1 MFVQNNER
9 KCLQVE
15 ISLTTG
21 YPLGL
26 STEIMTQWIIM
37 LILAVSGFLLTRN
50 LKTVPNKKQ
59 AALEKLYV
67 TVESLVKN
75 TMGES
80 YTNFIPYVGSLII
93 YLLCLNYTGLIG
105 IKPPT
110 QNLSVTAALGLTTF
124 MTIHYTAI
132 KRNGLLGYA
141 KGYSHPFIV
150 MLPINVMERVM
161 LPVSLALRLFGN
173 MLAATLLVDMVYKA
187 LAKIAGIAQI
197 GLPIIVHSYFDVFDG
212 TIQMLVFTM
221 LTMIQIKLVSEE

>member
-1 MFVQNNER
+1 M
-9 KCLQVE
+9 
-15 ISLTTG
+15 TTG
-21 YPLGL
+21 YRFGL
-26 STEIMTQWIIM
+26 SPEIVTQWIIM

-50 LKTVPNKKQ
+50 LKTVPDKKQ
-59 AALEKLYV
+59 AALEKLYI

-110 QNLSVTAALGLTTF
+110 QNLSVTAALGVTTF

-141 KGYSHPFIV
+141 KGYAHPFIV
-150 MLPINVMERVM
+150 MLPINIMERVM
-161 LPVSLALRLFGN
+161 LPVSLSLRLFGN
-173 MLAATLLVDMVYKA
+173 ILAASFLVELVYES
-187 LAKIAGIAQI
+187 LDKIAWIAQI
-197 GLPIIVHSYFDVFDG
+197 GLPVPLHAYFDIFDG
-212 TIQMLVFTM
+212 CIQMVIFVM
-221 LTMIQIKLVSEE
+221 LTMINIKITVEH